1 MTETG
6 KLYVVGTPIGNLSD
20 FSPRGIETLESVDY
34 IAAEDTRVTLRLL
47 THFGIKKPLLSYY
60 KPHEAEKSAK
70 ILELLHGGNSV
81 ALVSDAGMPCISDPG
96 VYLVQRCYEQG
107 VPVESVP
114 CCNAAIAA
122 VAISGID
129 TARFAFE
136 GFLPVDK
143 KERRQRL
150 AETAKLPHTLIYYE
164 APHKLRQ
171 TLADLAEALGGT
183 RRAALC
189 RELTKLHEEVL
200 RGTLGELR
208 ADRPPG
214 RVRHRA
220 RGSISGSTGGNVHR
234 AGSGTCKGL
243 RRGRHEAVRGMQDCR
258 AGGGRFPQGTV
269 QITLRRITTGY
280 YRKERNSM
288 KTIHERV
295 QKKIGPTAKVV
306 IPIIGAVIVVAGAVA
321 YICMKLA
328 DEMRYHEKWK
338 DYDECGW
345 H

>member
-1 MTETG
+1 MTDTG

-20 FSPRGIETLESVDY
+20 FSPRGIETLSAVDY

-70 ILELLHGGNSV
+70 ILELLHDGNSV

-107 VPVESVP
+107 IPVESVP

-122 VAISGID
+122 VTISGID

-150 AETAKLPHTLIYYE
+150 EETSALPHTLIYYE

-171 TLADLAEALGGT
+171 TLADLSAACGES
-183 RRAALC
+183 RSAALC
-189 RELTKLHEEVL
+189 RELTKLHEEVI
-200 RGTLGELR
+200 RGTLGELNSLYETTE
-208 ADRPPG
+208 P
-214 RVRHRA
+214 
-220 RGSISGSTGGNVHR
+220 RG
-234 AGSGTCKGL
+234 
-243 RRGRHEAVRGMQDCR
+243 E
-258 AGGGRFPQGTV
+258 
-269 QITLRRITTGY
+269 Y
-280 YRKERNSM
+280 
-288 KTIHERV
+288 
-295 QKKIGPTAKVV
+295 
-306 IPIIGAVIVVAGAVA
+306 VIVVEGAAPRQQESMTLEQAAELARGFIAGG
-321 YICMKLA
+321 MKLSEA
-328 DEMRYHEKWK
+328 CKTVSQQAGVPRKELYRLLSGE
-338 DYDECGW
+338 
-345 H
+345 